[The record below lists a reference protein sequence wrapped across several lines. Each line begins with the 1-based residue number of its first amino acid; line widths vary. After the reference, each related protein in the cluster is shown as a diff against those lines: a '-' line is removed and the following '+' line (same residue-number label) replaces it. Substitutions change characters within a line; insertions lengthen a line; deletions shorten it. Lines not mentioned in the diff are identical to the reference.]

1 MTEANFK
8 AIAEQLRKPHG
19 SAGKEVGAMMNKG
32 NELMNMAAIEQ
43 LEIKSNDIVLE
54 IGMGNGYFVRNIL
67 AKDETIKYIGCD
79 YSEEMVAEAFNYNND
94 FVKKGQA
101 RFNRA
106 NVLKLPYTNEY
117 FTKVFT
123 VNTIYFWDKTEIV
136 LSEIKRVLKKNGELI
151 ISLRPRSIMDKL
163 PVTSYGFTT
172 FSKDDCIE
180 LLTNHGF
187 EVVNVLEKEDVD
199 IELFGEKFKNAF
211 VIVKAFKR

>member
-1 MTEANFK
+1 MTEENFK

-19 SAGKEVGAMMNKG
+19 SVGKEVGEMMNKG
-32 NELMNMAAIEQ
+32 NKLMNMAAIEQ
-43 LEIKSNDIVLE
+43 LEIKSNDIILE

-79 YSEEMVAEAFNYNND
+79 YSDDMVTEAFNYNND

-106 NVLKLPYTNEY
+106 NVIKLPYTNEY
-117 FTKVFT
+117 FNKIFT
-123 VNTIYFWDKTEIV
+123 VNTIYVWDKTEAV
-136 LSEIKRVLKKNGELI
+136 LSEIKRVLRKDGQLI
-151 ISLRPRSIMDKL
+151 ISLRPRSVMDKL

-172 FSKDDCIE
+172 FSKDDCVE
-180 LLTNHGF
+180 LLTKYGF
-187 EVVNVLEKEDVD
+187 EVLSVFESEDSD

-211 VIVKAFKR
+211 MIVKAVKK